1 MRRIGALLLLILLA
15 VFSLVSCGEVHEPV
29 SPEATSTDSEGE
41 GIASEET
48 VFYPSE
54 MTKEEMLSYLNG
66 TWRLCER
73 GMDPGSRKVTTIEFD
88 ESNSKVT
95 FTRDDGEWL
104 IATFS
109 LDYIFSPESGTVDY
123 LDMTVDEYSKDL
135 TSVGEEW
142 SYYTDTASLTFLTGT
157 AGDRDLLVVRNP
169 GNGETVVTE
178 ECLGYNLMASPSSWL
193 FVRDS
198 ASSVLSAEE
207 NNNLL
212 RKGETFYAYCWY
224 DTGDSLG
231 LQEVYGY
238 EHDEDLG
245 FIAPSVAVMYSP
257 ERYGHYILSYPA
269 EGVREPDMQVPETYC
284 SVFAIVTTDEN
295 GCVTELRELE
305 YMGYGVFWQDGMNPL
320 SPGYVGGNAVHA
332 YWEDEVVRTYDEK
345 EVFTSPEASGR
356 NVVYLMA
363 DHIVTDIK
371 VLKLEFTGEF
381 DSFNQPV
388 YDETVV
394 YETDELYPGKALIL
408 DLPLFNEMP
417 NCGFSYVDKD
427 GIEYKY
433 ALYSSGYDGSLLLDS
448 FA

>member
-1 MRRIGALLLLILLA
+1 MRRVLALSLLMLFT
-15 VFSLVSCGEVHEPV
+15 VFSLVSCGKVHEPV
-29 SPEATSTDSEGE
+29 SPGSPSSEPDADG
-41 GIASEET
+41 AVSEET

-54 MTKEEMLSYLNG
+54 MTKEEMFSYLSG

-73 GMDPGSRKVTTIEFD
+73 GRDTGSRNVTTIKFD

-109 LDYIFSPESGTVDY
+109 LDYIFGPEYETVDY
-123 LDMTVDEYSKDL
+123 LNMTIDEYSKNL
-135 TSVGEEW
+135 TDVGEEW
-142 SYYTDTASLTFLTGT
+142 SYYTEDASLAFFTGT
-157 AGDRDLLVVRNP
+157 AGDKDFLVIRNP

-178 ECLGYNLMASPSSWL
+178 DCLGYNLMASESSWL

-198 ASSVLSAEE
+198 VSSVLSDEE
-207 NNNLL
+207 NADLL
-212 RKGETFYAYCWY
+212 KKGETFYAYCWY
-224 DTGDSLG
+224 NTGGTVG

-245 FIAPSVAVMYSP
+245 FIAPSVAIMYSP
-257 ERYGHYILSYPA
+257 DQYGHYILSYPV
-269 EGVREPDMQVPETYC
+269 EGVKEPDTRIPDTYC

-345 EVFTSPEASGR
+345 EVFTSPDASGR

-363 DHIVTDIK
+363 DHIVTNIK

-408 DLPLFNEMP
+408 DLPLFNEIP